1 MLFKS
6 ITHEGRLFQITIVDG
21 KKECRKTFVRHE
33 TVLSLCGCPL
43 VQLLLGVVYLF
54 TGITTKLFKILY
66 SIIALDIRLRC
77 SSVGHPSFC
86 SIDVTLEEYENSRNT
101 NLAALLCTAS
111 SKEMFCLVY
120 GDHTVL
126 AYSTIGRTIIL

>member
-1 MLFKS
+1 MLFES

-43 VQLLLGVVYLF
+43 VQLLLGVIHLSA
-54 TGITTKLFKILY
+54 GITTKLFKILY

-86 SIDVTLEEYENSRNT
+86 SIDVTLEEYKNSQNT
-101 NLAALLCTAS
+101 NFQLALKS
-111 SKEMFCLVY
+111 YHRVIF
-120 GDHTVL
+120 
-126 AYSTIGRTIIL
+126 

>member
-1 MLFKS
+1 MLFES
-6 ITHEGRLFQITIVDG
+6 ITHGVGCSKSIVDG
-21 KKECRKTFVRHE
+21 KKECRKTFMRHE

-43 VQLLLGVVYLF
+43 VQLLLGVVYLSA
-54 TGITTKLFKILY
+54 GIATKLFKILY

-77 SSVGHPSFC
+77 SSAGHPSFC

-126 AYSTIGRTIIL
+126 AYSMIGRTIIL